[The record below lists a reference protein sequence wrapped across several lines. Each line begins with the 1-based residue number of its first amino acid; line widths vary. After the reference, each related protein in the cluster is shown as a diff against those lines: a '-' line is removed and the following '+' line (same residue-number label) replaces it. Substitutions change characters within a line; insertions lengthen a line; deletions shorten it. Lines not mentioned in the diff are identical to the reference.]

1 MRVPNN
7 FFFASLSIADL
18 LVLVICQPS
27 ALLEF
32 YAKDRWYL
40 GTAMC
45 KLVPFL
51 ESTAQKTSVLTI
63 AAISFERYH
72 AICRP
77 LQSQYLYS
85 RTRTVLILTTLWIT
99 AALVSC
105 PFAAISLV
113 EDATFYDGSAVKVC
127 RTKIYLTWHYVYVI
141 ILLVVFFLIPLVV
154 LLILYSRIMFR
165 LTSDVLA
172 IGQRNDQRALM
183 KLKLRR
189 HSVYLLIAIILLF
202 FISLLPMR
210 VFVLWVIFAPLND
223 MKTLGFE
230 GYLNLLC
237 FIRAMVYF
245 NSATNPVVYSLMSSK
260 FRAAFWSLLR
270 CKRTKKQPVHMC
282 GYYLTTSP
290 PHHYCVLQTPTNR
303 LASGVKASTFGYK
316 LNIML
321 TTAQRSSKFRSNS
334 SEEEDS

>member
-1 MRVPNN
+1 MR
-7 FFFASLSIADL
+7 SHSILNARL
-18 LVLVICQPS
+18 RPS
-27 ALLEF
+27 F
-32 YAKDRWYL
+32 YVCFVSP
-40 GTAMC
+40 G

-77 LQSQYLYS
+77 LRSQYLYS
-85 RTRTVLILTTLWIT
+85 RTRTVQILATLWIT

-105 PFAAISLV
+105 PFAAISVV
-113 EDATFYDGSAVKVC
+113 EDATFYDGSPVAVC
-127 RTKIYLTWHYVYVI
+127 RTKIYLTWHYLYVI
-141 ILLVVFFLIPLVV
+141 SLLVVFFLIPLVV
-154 LLILYSRIMFR
+154 LVVLYSRIMFR

-172 IGQRNDQRALM
+172 IGQRNDQRALLKM
-183 KLKLRR
+183 KLRR

-202 FISLLPMR
+202 FLSLLPMR
-210 VFVLWVIFAPLND
+210 VFVLWVIFAPLDD

-270 CKRTKKQPVHMC
+270 CKRTKKKKSVHMC
-282 GYYLTTSP
+282 RYYLSASP
-290 PHHYCVLQTPTNR
+290 EHHYCALQTPTNR
-303 LASGVKASTFGYK
+303 LASGLKASTLGYK
-316 LNIML
+316 LNILL
-321 TTAQRSSKFRSNS
+321 TTGQGSSKLRSNS
-334 SEEEDS
+334 SEEEHS